1 MLRLSLQKTTLLP
14 PTKSLDDSNE
24 ADKRQT
30 IFFFL
35 KKKNKMHSFHSRQV
49 YIWSVKTIIFIF
61 FLIVPLTLP
70 VRAAAAPYCSCC
82 KEWLLGLIVRLV
94 LCDSI
99 LRKLSVCG
107 LSQQWWYRTSSLT
120 KVQGKPCVS
129 ASHIYIC
136 SEVRCWRGGG
146 LLGRTGGT
154 VGGAGVRWRAGLLL
168 VLWGA
173 VGL

>member
-14 PTKSLDDSNE
+14 PPKSLDDSNE

-35 KKKNKMHSFHSRQV
+35 KKKGQNAQFSFPPSLYMKCKDH
-49 YIWSVKTIIFIF
+49 F
-61 FLIVPLTLP
+61 FCFFFTIVPLMFS

-107 LSQQWWYRTSSLT
+107 LGQKWWCRTSSLT
-120 KVQGKPCVS
+120 KVQGKWNLFSLCVCQS
-129 ASHIYIC
+129 YVH
-136 SEVRCWRGGG
+136 VVK
-146 LLGRTGGT
+146 LG
-154 VGGAGVRWRAGLLL
+154 AEGVEGC
-168 VLWGA
+168 
-173 VGL
+173 